1 MTEPSPAAP
10 TTPGAAAEHEPRL
23 TATVNGTIVAAGV
36 LTVAAAEPNPN
47 AFDAAWYALATVT
60 VFWLAHGWAHG
71 LGMRAAR
78 RRDRHL
84 IRGLIHELPVLRAV
98 VPPLVA
104 LMLARL
110 FGAEHGNAITLAAW
124 VCVAELGL
132 LGAGVAIREGEP
144 ASGILLTTLGCAAL
158 GAAMIGLKAIVG

>member
-10 TTPGAAAEHEPRL
+10 TAPGAAAEHEPRL

-36 LTVAAAEPNPN
+36 LTVSAADPAPN
-47 AFDAAWYALATVT
+47 AFDAAWYTLATVI

-84 IRGLIHELPVLRAV
+84 LRGLIHELPVLRAV
-98 VPPLVA
+98 VPPLAA
-104 LMLARL
+104 LFLARL
-110 FGAEHGNAITLAAW
+110 LGAEHETAITLAAW
-124 VCVAELGL
+124 VCVGELGL

-144 ASGILLTTLGCAAL
+144 VLGILVTALGCATL
-158 GAAMIGLKAIVG
+158 GVAMIALKAIVG